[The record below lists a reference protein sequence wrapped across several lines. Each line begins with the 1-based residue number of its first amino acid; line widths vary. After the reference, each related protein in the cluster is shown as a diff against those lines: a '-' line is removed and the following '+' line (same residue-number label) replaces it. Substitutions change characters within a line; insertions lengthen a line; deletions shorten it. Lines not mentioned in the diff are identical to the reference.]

1 MAILQGGT
9 HHECMTESP
18 LLPLWE
24 IVQTSRVV
32 ERRLTAVFAQAGLSP
47 AQFGVLACVAD
58 GDDLSQ
64 ADLARA
70 ILVRPQSL
78 APLLAGLVE
87 RGLLDRDGEPARG
100 RRSTYTLTAA
110 GRAALDVARPEVLRI
125 NTPEA
130 TGLSPADVRR
140 LVDMLRLLRLEPDAE
155 G

>member
-1 MAILQGGT
+1 MLPSGT
-9 HHECMTESP
+9 HHECMSESP
-18 LLPLWE
+18 PLPLWE

-100 RRSTYTLTAA
+100 RRSTYALTAE
-110 GRAALDVARPEVLRI
+110 GRAALDLARPEVARI
-125 NTPEA
+125 NSPEA
-130 TGLSPADVRR
+130 TGLSPADIQR
-140 LVDMLRLLRLEPDAE
+140 LVDMLRLLRLEPD
-155 G
+155 GDG